1 LKHEYCIASCIFAQ
15 ILVTLSLII
24 TTKELVKTYSNRR
37 VVDHVSITVNQGEIV
52 GLLGPNGAGKTT
64 TFYMVVGLIKPDV
77 GEVFL
82 NTEEITKLPM
92 YKRAQMGI
100 GYLPQEASV
109 FRKLSVE
116 DNIMAVLEMTNMRK
130 PQRRERLEA
139 LLEEFNL
146 RLVRKNNGDTLSG
159 GERRRTEIARALAV
173 DPKFILLDEPFA
185 GVDPIAVEDIQSNV
199 ARLKYKNIGILITDH
214 NVNET
219 LSICDRAYLLIEGK
233 IFKHG
238 TAEQLADD
246 EQVRRLYLGTNFEL
260 KRKDWIIEM
269 GMKAHPELVKD
280 RTIQYLNDYIIE
292 ADKLLKLSGE
302 ELQQRIAERD
312 FFKLTNEVLNYIKE
326 YGSKSPVHE
335 LTEYTAKIKELKLE
349 QQLKQF
355 FLDELTNTLP
365 VRSSSDSVNDM
376 PREEAFKAALKEG
389 KDILEKVKLI
399 IADPAFKE
407 VLP

>member
-1 LKHEYCIASCIFAQ
+1 MS
-15 ILVTLSLII
+15 LVI
-24 TTKELVKTYSNRR
+24 TTKDLVKTYRNRT
-37 VVDHVSITVNQGEIV
+37 VVDHVSINVNQGEIV

-64 TFYMVVGLIKPDV
+64 TFYMVVGLIKPDE

-82 NTEEITKLPM
+82 NTEEITMLPM

-116 DNIMAVLEMTNMRK
+116 DNIMAVLEMTNMSK
-130 PQRRERLEA
+130 QQRRERLEG

-146 RLVRKNNGDTLSG
+146 RHVRKNNGDSLSG

-238 TAEQLADD
+238 TAEQLAED

-260 KRKDWIIEM
+260 RRKDWIIEM
-269 GMKAHPELVKD
+269 GMKEHAKTPAVLAKD
-280 RTIQYLNDYIIE
+280 RTIQYLSDYIIE
-292 ADKLLKLSGE
+292 VDKLSTLSGG
-302 ELQQRIAERD
+302 ELQQRISERD
-312 FFKLTNEVLNYIKE
+312 FFKLTNEVLNYTKE
-326 YGSKSPVHE
+326 YGSKNQLPE
-335 LTEYTAKIKELKLE
+335 LAEYTDKIKDLKLG
-349 QQLKQF
+349 QQLKKS
-355 FLDELTNTLP
+355 FLDNLTNTIP
-365 VRSSSDSVNDM
+365 GKSNSVNDIH
-376 PREEAFKAALKEG
+376 REEAFKKALKEAR
-389 KDILEKVKLI
+389 DILEKIRLI
-399 IADPAFKE
+399 IANPAFKE
-407 VLP
+407 VLSE